1 MCTKKVRH
9 SLHDQITWAQKRCPR
24 MPGLAFGFCYV
35 VDVAGANSVVVLH
48 DANTL
53 QIAE

>member
-9 SLHDQITWAQKRCPR
+9 SLHDQITWAQKRCLR
-24 MPGLAFGFCYV
+24 MPGLAFCYV
-35 VDVAGANSVVVLH
+35 VDVAGANYVVVLH